1 MSRVSIIVAATENDA
16 IGRGGGMLYHLPGDL
31 RRFKRLTMGHPIIM
45 GRRTFE
51 SLPKGALPG
60 RRNIVVTSSVDFSAP
75 GAEVARSLR
84 EAVEMASDADIA
96 YIIGGGQVYREAF
109 AFADEIELTRI
120 HATADD
126 ADTFIPAIDPAVWR
140 EAELTDEPEALAH
153 DAEPRCTFHR
163 YLRRLPKE

>member
-16 IGRGGGMLYHLPGDL
+16 IGRGGAMLYHLPGDL

-60 RRNIVVTSSVDFSAP
+60 RRNIVVTSSADFNAP
-75 GAEVARSLR
+75 GTEVARSLR
-84 EAVEMASDADIA
+84 EAVEMASDADVA

-120 HATADD
+120 HATATD
-126 ADTFIPAIDPAVWR
+126 ADTFITAIDPAVWR
-140 EAELTDEPEALAH
+140 EAELTDEPEAQIP
-153 DAEPRCTFHR
+153 DTEPHYTFHR
-163 YLRRLPKE
+163 YLRRH

>member
-16 IGRGGGMLYHLPGDL
+16 IGRGGAMLYHLPGDL

-60 RRNIVVTSSVDFSAP
+60 RRNIVVTSSADFNAP
-75 GAEVARSLR
+75 GTEVARSLV
-84 EAVEMASDADIA
+84 EAVEMASDADVA

-120 HATADD
+120 HATAAD

-140 EAELTDEPEALAH
+140 EAELTDEPEAQAL
-153 DAEPRCTFHR
+153 DTEPHYTFHR
-163 YLRRLPKE
+163 YLRRR

>member
-16 IGRGGGMLYHLPGDL
+16 IGRDGGMLYHLPGDL

-60 RRNIVVTSSVDFSAP
+60 RRNIVVTSSADFNAP
-75 GAEVARSLR
+75 GTEVARSLR
-84 EAVEMASDADIA
+84 EAVEMASDADVA

-120 HATADD
+120 HATATD

-140 EAELTDEPEALAH
+140 EAELTDEPEAQAP
-153 DAEPRCTFHR
+153 DAEPHYTFHR
-163 YLRRLPKE
+163 YLRRH

>member
-1 MSRVSIIVAATENDA
+1 MSRISIIVAATEDNA
-16 IGRGGGMLYHLPGDL
+16 IGRGGAMLYHLPGDL
-31 RRFKRLTMGHPIIM
+31 RRFKRLTMGYPIIM

-60 RRNIVVTSSVDFSAP
+60 RRNIVVTSSADFDAP
-75 GAEVARSLR
+75 GTEVARSLM
-84 EAVEMASDADIA
+84 EAVEMASDADVA

-120 HATADD
+120 HTTAVD

-140 EAELTDEPEALAH
+140 ETELTDEPEAQSP
-153 DAEPRCTFHR
+153 DVEPHYTFHR
-163 YLRRLPKE
+163 YLRRH

>member
-16 IGRGGGMLYHLPGDL
+16 IGRGGAMLYHLPGDL

-60 RRNIVVTSSVDFSAP
+60 RRNIVVTSSADFDAP
-75 GAEVARSLR
+75 GTEVARSLR
-84 EAVEMASDADIA
+84 EAVEMASDADVA

-120 HATADD
+120 HATATD
-126 ADTFIPAIDPAVWR
+126 ADTFIPAIDPVVWR
-140 EAELTDEPEALAH
+140 EAELTDEPESQSQTPDSDPH
-153 DAEPRCTFHR
+153 YTFHR
-163 YLRRLPKE
+163 YLRRH

>member
-16 IGRGGGMLYHLPGDL
+16 IGRGGAMLYHLPGDL

-60 RRNIVVTSSVDFSAP
+60 RRNIVVTSSADFNAP
-75 GAEVARSLR
+75 GTEVARSLV
-84 EAVEMASDADIA
+84 EAVEMASDADVA

-120 HATADD
+120 HATAAD

-140 EAELTDEPEALAH
+140 EAELTDEPEAQAP
-153 DAEPRCTFHR
+153 DTEPHYTFHR
-163 YLRRLPKE
+163 YLRRR